1 MGAARL
7 RFLLGS
13 VLLLLSGAV
22 VLIGY
27 SVRAAPAPNK
37 VVVLKVDGVISPATS
52 DFVIRGLS
60 RAAEEKAGLVVIE
73 LDTPGGLDTSMR
85 SIIRQVLASP
95 VPVAT
100 FVSPAGARAA
110 SAGTFILYASH
121 IAAMTP
127 ASNVGAASP
136 VSIGL
141 TGGGEPAS
149 SPPGK
154 TSPDKAAPAENP
166 DQPEAGRG
174 DMMSRKVVND
184 SAAYIRSL
192 AQLRGRDSDFAEKA
206 VRNAA
211 SMSASEALKAGVVDL
226 IAGNLDDLLARVDGR
241 EVKLDSGLTVRL
253 ATAGAHVETVVPD
266 WRNNALGFLANPQF
280 ALVLLMVGI
289 YGLFYELTNPGLGLP
304 GVAGLIC
311 LLLGLYAFQMLP
323 VNWAGVGLIA
333 LGTTLMIAEAF
344 MPTFGVAG
352 VGGVVAFILGGV
364 FLMDTG
370 VPGFDLSIPFL
381 IGVAVVSAVFLF
393 AIGAMATRAH
403 KHRVVTGQEEMVGLT
418 GVVTA
423 VGDTGVY
430 AHIRGESWQV
440 QSQQPLVR
448 GDHVRVLALEDLTL
462 YVEPVQ
468 EGRGK
473 PVNTMGKTGG
483 HHVL

>member
-1 MGAARL
+1 MGTARL
-7 RFLLGS
+7 RFLLCS
-13 VLLLLSGAV
+13 VLMLLGGAV
-22 VLIGY
+22 LLTGYLAQATPVSHNVL
-27 SVRAAPAPNK
+27 
-37 VVVLKVDGVISPATS
+37 VLKVDGVISPATS

-85 SIIRQVLASP
+85 SIIRRVLASP

-141 TGGGEPAS
+141 TGGESAPS
-149 SPPGK
+149 SPGK
-154 TSPDKAAPAENP
+154 ADSDKDASAKGL
-166 DQPEAGRG
+166 DQPEVNRG
-174 DMMSRKVVND
+174 DTMSRKVIND

-192 AQLRGRDSDFAEKA
+192 AQLRGRNIDFAEKA

-211 SMSASEALKAGVVDL
+211 SMSASEALKAGVIDL
-226 IAGNLDDLLARVDGR
+226 IANNPEDLLAKLDGR
-241 EVKLDSGLTVRL
+241 AIKLDSGLTVRL
-253 ATAGAHVETVVPD
+253 ATDGARIETVVPD
-266 WRNNALGFLANPQF
+266 WRNNALAFLANPQF

-289 YGLFYELTNPGLGLP
+289 YGLFYELTSPGLGLP
-304 GVAGLIC
+304 GVAGLIS

-323 VNWAGVGLIA
+323 VNWAGVGLIV
-333 LGTTLMIAEAF
+333 LGATLMIAEAF

-352 VGGVVAFILGGV
+352 VGGIIAFVLGGV

-381 IGVAVVSAVFLF
+381 AGVAVVSAIFLF
-393 AIGAMATRAH
+393 VIGAMARRAH
-403 KHRVVTGQEEMVGLT
+403 KHRVVTGREEMVGLI

-423 VGDTGVY
+423 ADDTGIY

-440 QSQQPLVR
+440 QSQQPLAR
-448 GDHVRVLALEDLTL
+448 GDHVKVLALEDLTL
-462 YVEPVQ
+462 YVEPVRA
-468 EGRGK
+468 GLGK
-473 PVNTMGKTGG
+473 PMNAIGKTGE

>member
-1 MGAARL
+1 MDTARL
-7 RFLLGS
+7 RFLLCS
-13 VLLLLSGAV
+13 ALMFLAGAALV
-22 VLIGY
+22 TGHFAQAAPVSHKVLI
-27 SVRAAPAPNK
+27 
-37 VVVLKVDGVISPATS
+37 LKVDGVISPATS
-52 DFVIRGLS
+52 DFVIRGLA
-60 RAAEEKAGLVVIE
+60 RAAEEKAELVVIE

-127 ASNVGAASP
+127 ASNVGAAAP
-136 VSIGL
+136 VSIGM
-141 TGGGEPAS
+141 GGGSAPV
-149 SPPGK
+149 PPGK
-154 TSPDKAAPAENP
+154 AGSDKDASGKNA
-166 DQPEAGRG
+166 DQSEADRG
-174 DMMSRKVVND
+174 DTMSKKIVND

-192 AQLRGRDSDFAEKA
+192 AQLRGRNSDFAEKA

-211 SMSASEALKAGVVDL
+211 SMSASEALKAGVIDL
-226 IAGNLDDLLARVDGR
+226 IATNPEDLLAKVDGR
-241 EVKLDSGLTVRL
+241 EIKLDSGLAVRL
-253 ATAGAHVETVVPD
+253 ATKGASIETVVPD
-266 WRNNALGFLANPQF
+266 WRNNALAFLANPQF

-289 YGLFYELTNPGLGLP
+289 YGLFYELTNPGLGMP

-333 LGTTLMIAEAF
+333 LGTSLMIAEAF

-352 VGGVVAFILGGV
+352 FGGVVAFVLGGL

-381 IGVAVVSAVFLF
+381 VGIAVVSAIFLF
-393 AIGAMATRAH
+393 VIGAMATRAH
-403 KHRVVTGQEEMVGLT
+403 KHRVVTGREEMVGLT

-423 VGDTGVY
+423 AGDTGIY
-430 AHIRGESWQV
+430 AHVRGESWRV
-440 QSQQPLVR
+440 QSRQPLVR
-448 GDHVRVLALEDLTL
+448 GDHVRVLAMEDLTL
-462 YVEPVQ
+462 HVEPI
-468 EGRGK
+468 GAGLDK
-473 PVNTMGKTGG
+473 PMNAVDKTGG

>member
-7 RFLLGS
+7 RFLLSS
-13 VLLLLSGAV
+13 VLLLLAGAV
-22 VLIGY
+22 LLVGY

-60 RAAEEKAGLVVIE
+60 RASQEKAGLVIIE
-73 LDTPGGLDTSMR
+73 LDTPGGLDMSMR
-85 SIIRQVLASP
+85 SIIKQVLASP

-149 SPPGK
+149 S
-154 TSPDKAAPAENP
+154 SPDKKSPGTPAESP
-166 DQPEAGRG
+166 DQARANRG
-174 DMMSRKVVND
+174 DTMSRKVIND

-192 AQLRGRDSDFAEKA
+192 AQLRGRNIDFAEKA

-211 SMSASEALKAGVVDL
+211 SMSASEALKAGVIDL
-226 IAGNLDDLLARVDGR
+226 VANNLVDLLAKVDGR
-241 EVKLDSGLTVRL
+241 ELKLDSGVTVRL
-253 ATAGAHVETVVPD
+253 ATAGANIETVTPD

-289 YGLFYELTNPGLGLP
+289 YGLFYELTSPGLGLP

-311 LLLGLYAFQMLP
+311 LLVGLYAFQMLP

-352 VGGVVAFILGGV
+352 VGGVIAFVLGGV

-393 AIGAMATRAH
+393 VIGAMATRAH
-403 KHRVVTGQEEMVGLT
+403 KHRVVTGREEMVGLT

-423 VGDTGVY
+423 AGDTGGY

-440 QSQQPLVR
+440 QSQQPLAR

-462 YVEPVQ
+462 YVEPVS
-468 EGRGK
+468 GGKGK
-473 PVNTMGKTGG
+473 PANTMGKTGG